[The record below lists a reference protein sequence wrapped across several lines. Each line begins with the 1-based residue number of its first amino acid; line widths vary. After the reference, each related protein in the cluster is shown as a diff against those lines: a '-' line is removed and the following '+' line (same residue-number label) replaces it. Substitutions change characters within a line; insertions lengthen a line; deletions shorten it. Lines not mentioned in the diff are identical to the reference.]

1 MSTLKRGKTYYLR
14 IRPFGELINVR
25 TSAGSK
31 SEARNIEMSVLTA
44 CRSSDYRSL
53 NAAAREVCVRL
64 FRNQGWELPPDLAP
78 REPVREETTVW
89 KAVDIFQNYPEI
101 KASKAKPRYEYAL
114 VHLVEKLGKDKPIKS
129 IWVPDLKTYQIERL
143 NEGAAPATINRELS
157 TLSKI
162 FSVLIELQH
171 VETNPV
177 RLVKRLSE
185 KSGER
190 QVYLSLHD
198 VHLIADKCPEW
209 YQLVIWTAYYTGM
222 RRGEI
227 LGLTRKQINLGQRM
241 ITLAPP
247 DTKEAHWKRV
257 PIHRELVPY
266 LKAALRLP
274 SLTSEKVFMV
284 RDGRELR
291 ELGKDTFKNP
301 WPRACTALKDAS
313 LFEKPF
319 PHFHDLRHTWK
330 TNARRSGMDPEIRET
345 ILGHWSKQRSV
356 TERYGRVGEQ
366 ELLHAIDRMTFDHGN
381 TEICVSTDSRSTARR
396 DQNVIKTVP
405 KKKKATG

>member
-1 MSTLKRGKTYYLR
+1 MSVLKRGKSYYLR

-31 SEARNIEMSVLTA
+31 SEARNIEMGVLTA

-64 FRNQGWELPPDLAP
+64 FRNQGWEFPCDLAP

-89 KAVDIFQNYPEI
+89 KAVNIFQNYPEI
-101 KASKAKPRYEYAL
+101 KACKARPRYEYAL

-129 IWVPDLKTYQIERL
+129 IWVPDLKTYQIEHL
-143 NEGAAPATINRELS
+143 NEGASPATINRELS

-162 FSVLIELQH
+162 FSVLIELQL

-227 LGLTRKQINLGQRM
+227 FGLTRKQINLGERI

-247 DTKEAHWKRV
+247 DTKEAQWKRV

-274 SLTSEKVFMV
+274 SLNSEKVFLV
-284 RDGRELR
+284 RDGREL
-291 ELGKDTFKNP
+291 GMDTFKNP
-301 WPRACTALKDAS
+301 WPRACKALEDAS

-405 KKKKATG
+405 KKKKAVR